1 MNFETLQM
9 NIMKWLYFTI
19 LSCMVASCANENDL
33 TQINIGDNFIS
44 SQTNF
49 VIIDTFT
56 VSMSTVLVDSIP
68 TSGTGE
74 ILVGEYSD
82 KSMGIIN
89 SQSFLQMGSPEKQ
102 SINAEAV
109 FDSLVLELNYS
120 SQYYGDTLQLQ
131 DLNVFRVT
139 DDIELNDDN
148 YLYNTSTFQ
157 CDETPIGSLQFY
169 PCPNS
174 ETLLTVRLNDDLG
187 INFMNL
193 MKEESSEIT
202 TSGKFVEYF
211 KGIALKPGTKNSCIY
226 SFQSVDTLVN
236 MILYT
241 HYIEETRIEKSYKFP
256 LYTTNTS
263 FNHIEADRTGT
274 FIENIKTQREEL
286 SSASTGNMAF
296 LQAGTGLVT
305 RLDFPGI
312 DRMLEMGFRNILY
325 RAELVLKPVGNLY
338 KPVEL
343 PSELGLYNTDK
354 YNQFGA
360 AVVNT
365 SEETVYADFNLDEV
379 YGENTFYQFDLTN
392 YFINEFADGYVSTE
406 NGILVSFTD
415 DIAKSTI
422 KRVAFDA
429 RNGMAFKPT
438 LKLYYIFYN

>member
-1 MNFETLQM
+1 
-9 NIMKWLYFTI
+9 
-19 LSCMVASCANENDL
+19 MVASCANENDL

-56 VSMSTVLVDSIP
+56 VSLSTVLVDSIP

-82 KSMGIIN
+82 KSMGIIK
-89 SQSFLQMGSPEKQ
+89 SQSFFQMGSPGSQ
-102 SINAEAV
+102 SINDKAV
-109 FDSLVLELNYS
+109 FDSLVLVLNYS

-139 DDIELNDDN
+139 DDIELNNDN

-169 PCPNS
+169 PKLNS
-174 ETLLTVRLNDDLG
+174 GKLFTVRLNDDLG
-187 INFMNL
+187 ISFMNL
-193 MKEESSEIT
+193 MKEKSSEIT
-202 TSGKFVEYF
+202 SSEKFVEYF
-211 KGIALKPGTKNSCIY
+211 KGIALKPGSKNSCIY

-241 HYIEETRIEKSYKFP
+241 HYIGENRIEKSYKFP
-256 LYTTNTS
+256 LYATNTC

-274 FIENIKTQREEL
+274 FIENIKTQREKL
-286 SSASTGNMAF
+286 SSSSTGNMAF

-325 RAELVLKPVGNLY
+325 RAELVLKPVGNIY
-338 KPVEL
+338 KPREL
-343 PSELGLYNTDK
+343 PNSLVLYNTDK
-354 YNQFGA
+354 YNKFGS

-365 SEETVYADFNLDEV
+365 SNVTVYADFRLDEV
-379 YGENTFYQFDLTN
+379 YGENTTYQFDLTN
-392 YFINEFADGYVSTE
+392 YFINEFADGYVSPE

-415 DIAKSTI
+415 DIAKSTL

>member
-1 MNFETLQM
+1 
-9 NIMKWLYFTI
+9 MKWLYFTI
-19 LSCMVASCANENDL
+19 LSCIVASCANENDL
-33 TQINIGDNFIS
+33 TQISIGDDFIR

-89 SQSFLQMGSPEKQ
+89 SQSFFQIGPPKSQ

-120 SQYYGDTLQLQ
+120 TQIYGDTLPLQ
-131 DLNVFRVT
+131 ELNVFRVN
-139 DDIELNDDN
+139 DDIELLDN
-148 YLYNTSTFQ
+148 YYIYNTSTFQ

-169 PCPNS
+169 PRPKS
-174 ETLLTVRLNDDLG
+174 ETLLTVRLNDELG

-193 MKEESSEIT
+193 MKDEASEIT
-202 TSGKFVEYF
+202 NSEKFVEYF
-211 KGIALKPGTKNSCIY
+211 KGISLKPGSKNSCIY
-226 SFQSVDTLVN
+226 SFQSVDSLVN
-236 MILYT
+236 MVLYT
-241 HYIEETRIEKSYKFP
+241 HYIEADRIEKSYKFP
-256 LYTTNTS
+256 LYATNTC
-263 FNHIEADRTGT
+263 FNHVEADRNGT

-286 SSASTGNMAF
+286 LSASTGNMAF

-325 RAELVLKPVGNLY
+325 KAELVLKPVGGLY
-338 KPVEL
+338 KPAEL
-343 PSELGLYNTDK
+343 PSELVLFNTDK
-354 YNQFGA
+354 YNQFGS

-365 SEETVYADFNLDEV
+365 SDETVYASFSLDEV
-379 YGENTFYQFDLTN
+379 YGVNTFYRFDLTN
-392 YFINEFADGYVSTE
+392 YFINEFADGYVNPE
-406 NGILVSFTD
+406 NGIIVSFTED
-415 DIAKSTI
+415 KMKKSLE
-422 KRVAFDA
+422 RVAFDA
-429 RNGMAFKPT
+429 RNGTAFKPT